1 MSVAAGPDQEIDAK
15 SRQALC
21 TLGPAD
27 ESEHPPA
34 PVAHLF
40 IHHQRLRSA
49 AAVALVRPVPL
60 RRAARECRGGRGA
73 SFSAPPTG
81 STRALLADGAWPRPT
96 GTAGPGLVRRRRRVC
111 RTAGMRGGCT
121 TAHSRQMAHGQ
132 GRKDDTR
139 EGSRG
144 SSSSS
149 NSSSSGGHGGFV
161 PRAAAA
167 GASAD
172 IGGSRRCQNM

>member
-1 MSVAAGPDQEIDAK
+1 MSVAAGPDPETEAK
-15 SRQALC
+15 SRQAPC
-21 TLGPAD
+21 TPGPAD
-27 ESEHPPA
+27 KSQRRSLI
-34 PVAHLF
+34 AHLF

-96 GTAGPGLVRRRRRVC
+96 GTAGPGLVRRRGRRVC

-149 NSSSSGGHGGFV
+149 NSSSSGGHGGLV
-161 PRAAAA
+161 PRAAPA
-167 GASAD
+167 GGFS
-172 IGGSRRCQNM
+172 